1 MSINFE
7 LSMIDE
13 ISEENDEEIFCLI
26 SGKGEDGNEYVATLQ
41 INPKTKK
48 LVDWFDIAL
57 I

>member
-1 MSINFE
+1 
-7 LSMIDE
+7 MIDE